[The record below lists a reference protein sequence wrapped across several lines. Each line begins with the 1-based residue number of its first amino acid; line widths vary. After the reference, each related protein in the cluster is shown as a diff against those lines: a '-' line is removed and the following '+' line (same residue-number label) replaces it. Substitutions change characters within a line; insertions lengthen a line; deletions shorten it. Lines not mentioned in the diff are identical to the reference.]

1 MKKFF
6 TLCLAF
12 MLALLYNANAAE
24 TGWNTY
30 VSVSPAEGQAVPE
43 WAAVFSGV
51 EDGATY
57 FNSVSYTITAPG
69 ADKMEVSV
77 KKNNEEPWSMTLQP
91 NQLPYGNGADEGVW
105 EITATTWKNDESFST
120 KVNFTV
126 ENVSS
131 VYELREFIGTTGKK
145 RFRWENVYVLAQ
157 AGEYTYVKD
166 FDRSILIHGQAP
178 TFKAGDVFQEFIAEY
193 HDNNGQHELIP
204 YQFGPVV
211 GNYPQQ
217 PEVITIQDV
226 TVANQS
232 KYVKIEDVVLDS
244 KANTL
249 GGIAYYNRFNTEI
262 PVDGTYTITAIIG
275 MNNGSVQLEPL
286 TFEGFVIE
294 PFTYTE
300 IVPANNAEVTSLSEI
315 KITFPYNVTYDATVA
330 MGVLVMDG
338 ANMITP
344 QVSVEGAVAT
354 LTFDAITAY
363 GSKPSMMVKA
373 GAFKEATSGIGC
385 EQIMVAWSIP
395 TPPVRADYMPINIDP
410 ADGSAVEK
418 ISNIYFYF
426 DDENP
431 CVTDKGYNAPYKG
444 YVTVKDGNGNAVAS
458 DIYLDVKKVSGQW
471 VGLLQPKYGS
481 SYTEPGTY
489 VITLA
494 EGLFSDQQY
503 YDENG
508 KKGRVNPEF
517 TITYTIKSASLAAPT
532 VSPANGAEVE
542 SPSTITLTFAE
553 SVTVNAEAG
562 ALTMVNTSDAAYDY
576 AKNFNVA
583 ISEDGL
589 TATITC
595 EPGYPDSAPRWAIGK
610 TYKLN
615 IPAGYFVATSGAA
628 SEALEYSWKVVP
640 APFKVAST
648 TPEVGEVEKL
658 DVIKVYFTEN
668 KVYTNIGYSWASL
681 ELVDNAG
688 QVVTTGSVAKDGNYV
703 GDVFKSYLVV
713 TLAQPVTTPGQY
725 TLVIPEGYARNVEW
739 GEGAINVATNLTWTV
754 MEPDPNTYNFAWNV
768 NPAEGTVEE
777 LKTIVFTAATVGQ
790 MLMPT
795 DEAQVANW
803 VKVTDQ
809 DGNVYNTT
817 AKAGTGYDVTIE
829 GATAPGTY
837 TVVVPKGSF
846 YDILGSM
853 ATPGSK
859 NFNDEIVLTYTLKD
873 AQAVEDF
880 TPVVTPAAGEVT
892 TLEIVNTTIVL
903 PAKFASFDKTIDD
916 YYNEIYIQKPF
927 NKIWSSQLGHVSVS
941 EDGLSINIAWD
952 FTPEVDVEHTLII
965 PAGYIVLENG
975 AKNLETKVVYTVKA
989 AEVVEDFT
997 PVVSPAAGEITVD
1010 QMNETVITFDT
1021 PIASFNG
1028 NNVRYIKAAGGN
1040 VWFFGTSKISEDKLT
1055 LTLDWELVK
1064 GNYPVGTSY
1073 TLDLPTGCI
1082 VLENGAKNIETHID
1096 YTIVAPTPDDF
1107 TPIVAPAAGDITV
1120 DQMDVTVITFESPI
1134 ASFDNSN
1141 VRYIKAAGGNVWLET
1156 MGEYTISEDKL
1167 TLTFNWNLVKGNYP
1181 VGSRYTLDLPAGCIV
1196 LENGAKNLETHI
1208 DYTIVAPT
1216 PDDFSPI
1223 VAPAAGNV
1231 TAEQIKKT
1239 VITLPSK
1246 FASFDSSC
1254 DPWYDQMYIKRYEF
1268 GSEKCFWSKTMG
1280 NITVSEDGLTITIDW
1295 TNPTF
1300 VVGTEYTFCIPA
1312 GYIVL
1317 ENGAKNLATEVA
1329 YTLAATA
1336 LAAPTVSP
1344 ANDTEVENLNTIT
1357 LTFAEAVTANAEA
1370 GTISIVNTSDSYYDY
1385 AKEIRVAISEDG
1397 LTATITCVPGYLDRW
1412 ASGKTYKLNIP
1423 AGYFVGTS
1431 GAASDALEYSWTIA
1445 TPKFTYVAV
1454 DPAQGEVT
1462 ELSEI
1467 LISFAQ
1473 KTWGNGSNPTLNLV
1487 DANGNVVT
1495 TASTNREKDANGNW
1509 FAIKATLKDKVTTP
1523 GTYKLVVPADVFK
1536 DTDFGDGV
1544 TNAAF
1549 DLTWTVTEPDPNTYD
1564 LALTSDPANGATVT
1578 ELKTIKISAADAS
1591 VIAMPTTEAQSAGW
1605 FTIKDAEG
1613 NSYNYTAKVGVGIE
1627 INIEGATALGTYTV
1641 VVPAKSFV
1649 DAMTMTAASKR
1660 YNAEMVLTYTLQEE
1674 EEVDNTVY
1682 DLTPVTI
1689 SPANGTEVETLDVV
1703 YVQFP
1708 ENVYDCLWGAL
1719 DYSKDFVKV
1728 SDDKGNTYEAKLNK
1742 GEYSDEYYIYVKD
1755 ATQPGTYTIVV
1766 PKALV
1771 FDAEYADTFES
1782 GHANPE
1788 FTLTYTIVAPQVDD
1802 FTPVIN
1808 PTAGNVT
1815 KEQIKTTVL
1824 SFESPIASF
1833 DDSDVRYAKPA
1844 FGSVWCSVAGRY
1856 TIAEDKLSLTINWD
1870 FSPEVGLDYTLELPA
1885 GCIVLEN
1892 GAKNLFTQV
1901 KYTVVGGP
1909 KDLAEFVVPEG
1920 INGYINYDETDVNAW
1935 APEFP
1940 FTVST
1945 SAINTIQFTAEL
1957 PSLPAG
1963 ITAMEVIDE
1972 NGEVIATLNQDGV
1985 APLADGEIYYVKGET
2000 TKEYADGA
2008 ELKFRFRFTHL
2019 GVSETIQFS
2028 YKVAGGN
2035 ITSIADVELD
2045 GNVIVRGNDIIAPQG
2060 AAIFTVS
2067 GIRVPAEGLA
2077 PGVYV
2082 VVLGNQA
2089 VKVMVK

>member
-43 WAAVFSGV
+43 WAAVFNGV

-126 ENVSS
+126 EKVSS
-131 VYELREFIGTTGKK
+131 VYELKDFIGTTGKK
-145 RFRWENVYVLAQ
+145 RFQWENVYVLAQ

-166 FDRSILIHGQAP
+166 FDRSILIHGHAP

-204 YQFGPVV
+204 YQFGQVF

-249 GGIAYYNRFNTEI
+249 GGIAYYNRFSTEI

-300 IVPANNAEVTSLSEI
+300 IVPANNAEVPSLSEI
-315 KITFPYNVTYDATVA
+315 KITFPYDVTYDATVA

-338 ANMITP
+338 GNMITP
-344 QVSVEGAVAT
+344 TVAVEGAVAT

-363 GSKPSMMVKA
+363 GSKPSLRVME
-373 GAFKEATSGIGC
+373 GAFKEATSGVGC
-385 EQIMVAWSIP
+385 QQFTAAWSIP
-395 TPPVRADYMPINIDP
+395 TPPISYDLTLAKATP
-410 ADGSAVEK
+410 ANGSTVDKLEK
-418 ISNIYFYF
+418 ITLQISGDVYDCRYASQSYGNEFIT
-426 DDENP
+426 
-431 CVTDKGYNAPYKG
+431 VTDDKGNSYNGKIG
-444 YVTVKDGNGNAVAS
+444 YTNYTDKYYLYVENATAS
-458 DIYLDVKKVSGQW
+458 
-471 VGLLQPKYGS
+471 
-481 SYTEPGTY
+481 GTY
-489 VITLA
+489 TITIK
-494 EGLFSDQQY
+494 EGVFG
-503 YDENG
+503 DEEYL
-508 KKGRVNPEF
+508 KKYAKGLTNPE
-517 TITYTIKSASLAAPT
+517 IILTYTIKSAALAAPT
-532 VSPANGAEVE
+532 VSPANGAEIE

-553 SVTVNAEAG
+553 AVTVNAEAG
-562 ALTMVNTSDAAYDY
+562 AITLVRNSDASADKQD
-576 AKNFNVA
+576 AVVT

-589 TATITC
+589 TAILTFKPVYPSY
-595 EPGYPDSAPRWAIGK
+595 EPKWYVGE
-610 TYKLN
+610 TYTMS
-615 IPAGYFVATSGAA
+615 IPAGYFVNASGAA
-628 SEALEYSWKVVP
+628 NEALSYSWKLV
-640 APFKVAST
+640 APKFNVTKT
-648 TPEVGEVEKL
+648 TPEVGEVEQL
-658 DVIKVYFTEN
+658 DVIKIYFSE
-668 KVYTNIGYSWASL
+668 KVYLNNSNPINILNEAGEVATTATVKGNGAWVSEEVYESWIEA
-681 ELVDNAG
+681 
-688 QVVTTGSVAKDGNYV
+688 
-703 GDVFKSYLVV
+703 

-725 TLVIPEGYARNVEW
+725 TLVVPEGLAKNVNW
-739 GEGAINVATNLTWTV
+739 GEGAINAAANLTYTV
-754 MEPDPNTYNFAWNV
+754 TGVVVNPNTYNFAWNV
-768 NPAEGTVEE
+768 NPAEGTVSE
-777 LKTIVFTAATVGQ
+777 LKTIVFTAATAGQ
-790 MLMPT
+790 KLMPT

-817 AKAGTGYDVTIE
+817 AKAETGYDVTIE

-846 YDILGSM
+846 YDFMASM
-853 ATPGSK
+853 SNPNSK

-873 AQAVEDF
+873 APAVEDF
-880 TPVVTPAAGEVT
+880 TPVV
-892 TLEIVNTTIVL
+892 
-903 PAKFASFDKTIDD
+903 
-916 YYNEIYIQKPF
+916 
-927 NKIWSSQLGHVSVS
+927 
-941 EDGLSINIAWD
+941 
-952 FTPEVDVEHTLII
+952 
-965 PAGYIVLENG
+965 
-975 AKNLETKVVYTVKA
+975 
-989 AEVVEDFT
+989 
-997 PVVSPAAGEITVD
+997 
-1010 QMNETVITFDT
+1010 
-1021 PIASFNG
+1021 
-1028 NNVRYIKAAGGN
+1028 
-1040 VWFFGTSKISEDKLT
+1040 
-1055 LTLDWELVK
+1055 
-1064 GNYPVGTSY
+1064 
-1073 TLDLPTGCI
+1073 
-1082 VLENGAKNIETHID
+1082 
-1096 YTIVAPTPDDF
+1096 
-1107 TPIVAPAAGDITV
+1107 APAAGDVTIEQIKTTV
-1120 DQMDVTVITFESPI
+1120 LSFESPI
-1134 ASFDNSN
+1134 ASFDDSD
-1141 VRYIKAAGGNVWLET
+1141 VRYAKNFGSVWCSVAGS
-1156 MGEYTISEDKL
+1156 YSIAEDKL
-1167 TLTFNWNLVKGNYP
+1167 SLTINWNFSP
-1181 VGSRYTLDLPAGCIV
+1181 EVGLDYTLELPAGCIV
-1196 LENGAKNLETHI
+1196 LENGAKNLETRI
-1208 DYTIVAPT
+1208 DYTIVASIENGFTYETIT
-1216 PDDFSPI
+1216 PDPSQEVSSIESVVVTFPADVTYDNSLVMLGVNAMTLINTLTVTVEGNTVTFTPAVPI
-1223 VAPAAGNV
+1223 
-1231 TAEQIKKT
+1231 TAE
-1239 VITLPSK
+1239 
-1246 FASFDSSC
+1246 
-1254 DPWYDQMYIKRYEF
+1254 
-1268 GSEKCFWSKTMG
+1268 GSHQ
-1280 NITVSEDGLTITIDW
+1280 LTWNEGAFT
-1295 TNPTF
+1295 
-1300 VVGTEYTFCIPA
+1300 A
-1312 GYIVL
+1312 A
-1317 ENGAKNLATEVA
+1317 NGAKCAKATINYTVAKADPNTYNYELAADPANGSTLPALTTINFNDPSFATAAYLTDEAKNTPYWVVVEDAEGNMYNTTLDNTKGVTISVEGATAPGTYSVYVPAKTFYDMMAFSKDGKYNYNPEMRLTYIVKASPLAT
-1329 YTLAATA
+1329 
-1336 LAAPTVSP
+1336 PTVSP

-1370 GTISIVNTSDSYYDY
+1370 GAISIVNTSDAGSDY

-1412 ASGKTYKLNIP
+1412 APGKTYKLNIP
-1423 AGYFVGTS
+1423 AGYFVATS
-1431 GAASDALEYSWTIA
+1431 GAASEAIEYSWTIA

-1454 DPAQGEVT
+1454 NPAQGEVT

-1509 FAIKATLKDKVTTP
+1509 FAIKATLRDKVTTP

-1536 DTDFGDGV
+1536 DTDLGDGV

-1549 DLTWTVTEPDPNTYD
+1549 DLTWTVKEVEVDPNTYT
-1564 LALTSDPANGATVT
+1564 LTLNTNPAQGEVT
-1578 ELKTIKISAADAS
+1578 ELFKISLSPAGGVFMILATA
-1591 VIAMPTTEAQSAGW
+1591 EAQTENW
-1605 FTIKDAEG
+1605 CKVTDANG
-1613 NSYNYTAKVGVGIE
+1613 NSYNSKIE
-1627 INIEGATALGTYTV
+1627 LSGQYYALTIEDATEEGEYTV
-1641 VVPAKSFV
+1641 VIPKKSFY
-1649 DAMTMTAASKR
+1649 DAL
-1660 YNAEMVLTYTLQEE
+1660 NATNFNDEIVLKYEI
-1674 EEVDNTVY
+1674 VAPDNTIY
-1682 DLTPVTI
+1682 DLAPIAI
-1689 SPANGTEVETLDVV
+1689 SPANGSKVESLEKIHIT
-1703 YVQFP
+1703 FP
-1708 ENVYDCLWGAL
+1708 YGTYDFLWATKEYG
-1719 DYSKDFVKV
+1719 KDFIQV
-1728 SDDKGNTYEAKLNK
+1728 SDENGNTYEAKL
-1742 GEYSDEYYIYVKD
+1742 GYGSYTEDYYIYVKN
-1755 ATQPGTYTIVV
+1755 ATALGKYTIVV
-1766 PKALV
+1766 PKGLV
-1771 FDAEYADTFES
+1771 FDEEYSQTFES

-1802 FTPVIN
+1802 FTPVVN
-1808 PTAGNVT
+1808 PAAGNVT
-1815 KEQIKTTVL
+1815 AEQIKTTVL

-1833 DDSDVRYAKPA
+1833 DNSDVRYAKPA

-1856 TIAEDKLSLTINWD
+1856 TISEDKLSLTINWD

-2067 GIRVPAEGLA
+2067 GIRVPAEGHA